1 MKPDKVLCFMFVLTF
16 YSLERAHNTIT
27 GSLKTEKLMKRYSFG
42 HVIWLPN
49 PWIWGKGDIRENL
62 LILGGGAGEGLWL
75 IR

>member
-1 MKPDKVLCFMFVLTF
+1 
-16 YSLERAHNTIT
+16 
-27 GSLKTEKLMKRYSFG
+27 MKRYSFG
-42 HVIWLPN
+42 YVIWLPN